1 MGTARPLR
9 NPALRGLRVWPVEG
23 FEEFLICYVMQGDTL
38 RVIRVLHGKREI
50 DRILKK
56 EAAEDDIIQ

>member
-1 MGTARPLR
+1 
-9 NPALRGLRVWPVEG
+9 V
-23 FEEFLICYVMQGDTL
+23 QGDTL

-56 EAAEDDIIQ
+56 EAAEDDIVQ